1 MSRGRRYDN
10 EPKLNIKKVIAVIVA
25 FILIIMFVMAI
36 KSLLSSDSSASKLVS
51 TTYFVINK
59 NSKWGVIDNN
69 AKTII
74 YPTYDDAII
83 IPNNKKPIFICTYDT
98 NYEDGTYKTKV
109 LDAKG
114 KEIFKEYDKVLP
126 VENYDENN
134 NVWYEDNVLI
144 VEKDGKYGL
153 INFEGKKIL
162 DIAYEKIYT
171 LKGIENSIITIKGE
185 KLGLV
190 NTSGYEVL
198 KNEYQEIK
206 SLGKDTKKYIVKQND
221 KYGIYDILDCKYQEV
236 LALNNSEI
244 FCVKEEGKY
253 KVINDKEEVV
263 FSESFNQIKEVKDN
277 IIVYKNSKGYT
288 AYNVKT
294 NEKLEK
300 VYSDLTYTTN
310 NMFIAKSGNNYGII
324 NLANETKV
332 DFQYSNINYYEDIK
346 IYELE
351 EKNTNINKILNS
363 DLTEIAQGV
372 VSETNVK
379 KSYVKVWTEVGYKY
393 FETNGQEKSS
403 KDILTN
409 NNLFLSKQNGKYGF
423 VDKEGKVVVDYIY
436 DDAREQ
442 NDFGYIAVKKDGLWG
457 SLDKNGHVVIET
469 KYNLEDN
476 LLIDFIG
483 EYHLG
488 VDLNLKY
495 YINQ

>member
-1 MSRGRRYDN
+1 MGRGKRYDN
-10 EPKLNIKKVIAVIVA
+10 KPKLNIKKVIAVIVA
-25 FILIIMFVMAI
+25 FILIIMFVIAL
-36 KSLLSSDSSASKLVS
+36 KSLLSSESSASKLVS
-51 TTYFVINK
+51 TTYFIVNK
-59 NSKWGVIDNN
+59 DSKWGVIDNN

-74 YPTYDDAII
+74 YPTYEDAIL
-83 IPNNKKPIFICTYDT
+83 IPNNKQPIFICTYDV

-171 LKGIENSIITIKGE
+171 LKGIENSIITVKGE

-221 KYGIYDILDCKYQEV
+221 KYGIYDILDCKYEEV

-263 FSESFNQIKEVKDN
+263 FSESFNQIKEIKDN

-300 VYSDLTYTTN
+300 VYTDLIYTTN

-324 NLANETKV
+324 NLSNETKL
-332 DFQYSNINYYEDIK
+332 DFKYSNINYFEDVK

-363 DLTEIAQGV
+363 ELTEIAQGV
-372 VSETNVK
+372 ISETSAK
-379 KSYVKVWTEVGYKY
+379 KSYIKVWTEEGYKY
-393 FETNGQEKSS
+393 FETNGNEKSS

-457 SLDKNGHVVIET
+457 SLDKNGNVVTET

-488 VDLNLKY
+488 VDLNLRY
-495 YINQ
+495 YTK